1 MNDAVVAG
9 GAGPGWSKTWPHLA
23 PPGSATLATML
34 RTLRRV
40 FCVFFFSGLGLLE
53 IALTPAKRA
62 AIRASWLHRWGGVAG
77 RVLGLRLTTKGPIPD
92 SGLLVCNHL
101 SYLDIIALS
110 SLRPCV
116 FVAKRE
122 VRGWPLFGWLARAAG
137 TIFVER
143 NGRLTSARE
152 VARISAAIESG
163 LLVVLFP
170 EGTSS
175 DGATVLPFK
184 SSLLQA
190 AVATR
195 CPIAAAG
202 IDYYLAEGSVA
213 DEVCYW
219 RDMTL
224 VPHLLN
230 LFGKQAIE
238 IAVRFSPGRFRPNE
252 RKTLARDLRAEV
264 AGLRA

>member
-1 MNDAVVAG
+1 MSGSLVVARCVG
-9 GAGPGWSKTWPHLA
+9 HASDQ
-23 PPGSATLATML
+23 PGSAPPAT
-34 RTLRRV
+34 TLRVARA
-40 FCVFFFSGLGLLE
+40 FCFLFFSGVALLHVGLML
-53 IALTPAKRA
+53 PFVGAKGRA
-62 AIRASWLHRWGGVAG
+62 KWLHHWCRFACRLLGVH
-77 RVLGLRLTTKGPIPD
+77 LTTRGEMPD
-92 SGLLVCNHL
+92 AGLLVSNHL
-101 SYLDIIALS
+101 SYLDIVALS
-110 SLRPCV
+110 ALRPCV
-116 FVAKRE
+116 FVAKRD
-122 VRGWPLFGWLARAAG
+122 VRAWPLFGWLARAAG

-143 NGRLTSARE
+143 NCRTAATKEVMRL
-152 VARISAAIESG
+152 SAAIESG

-190 AVATR
+190 AVAAR

-202 IDYYLAEGSVA
+202 IDYQLEDGSVA

-230 LFGKQAIE
+230 LFGKKSIE
-238 IAVRFSPGRFRPNE
+238 STLHFSTARPRPGD
-252 RKTLARDLRAEV
+252 RKTLARELRAEV
-264 AGLRA
+264 AALRS